1 MWGRAV
7 CLLLLRSSC
16 LGPWCV
22 SNSCVTDWIFVAE
35 RGALS
40 TLGAHQPRGNL
51 CATDNALQE
60 ACGGGPG
67 LCPGLAVWGLLFSR
81 DVSGALCFLPP
92 GQPQEPVLSVP
103 AVTIAAGQ
111 GWNKERA
118 VPCSSD
124 VLPSLHVHFSDCMFF
139 YLLTQTSGQYLIVF
153 YQQGLGLGILKKHPR
168 SKVGSLL

>member
-1 MWGRAV
+1 MSWPGR
-7 CLLLLRSSC
+7 
-16 LGPWCV
+16 
-22 SNSCVTDWIFVAE
+22 
-35 RGALS
+35 
-40 TLGAHQPRGNL
+40 LGAPVFQGCLRG
-51 CATDNALQE
+51 
-60 ACGGGPG
+60 P
-67 LCPGLAVWGLLFSR
+67 LLS
-81 DVSGALCFLPP
+81 ST

-124 VLPSLHVHFSDCMFF
+124 VLPLLCVHFSDCVIF

-153 YQQGLGLGILKKHPR
+153 HQQGLGLGILKKHPR

>member
-1 MWGRAV
+1 M
-7 CLLLLRSSC
+7 LDSS
-16 LGPWCV
+16 P
-22 SNSCVTDWIFVAE
+22 
-35 RGALS
+35 ALILYNPEITS
-40 TLGAHQPRGNL
+40 YDDPLSKYSESASFSSF
-51 CATDNALQE
+51 
-60 ACGGGPG
+60 PG